1 LSAKRLED
9 TVLKKLLF
17 AAIPVMLCAM
27 PALARDKNTFV
38 QKAEES
44 GEFEIASGD
53 LAKHKAQG
61 PDVKKFAAQMV
72 TDHTVA
78 GEKLKEAAAKAG
90 VSAEKVNKMGEQ
102 HAADMA
108 RLQNAKD
115 AEFDALYIDSQIK
128 AHEEAVTLFRD
139 YVKNGDDPDLR
150 RFAQDT
156 LPTLELHLAHA
167 KSITH
172 SKM

>member
-1 LSAKRLED
+1 M
-9 TVLKKLLF
+9 LKKLLL

-53 LAKHKAQG
+53 LAKHKAHG
-61 PDVKKFAAQMV
+61 PDVQKFAAQMV
-72 TDHTVA
+72 TDHTAA
-78 GEKLKEAAAKAG
+78 GEKLKAAAGKAG
-90 VSAEKVNKMGEQ
+90 VPAEKVNKMGEQ

-108 RLQNAKD
+108 KLQNAKD
-115 AEFDALYIDSQIK
+115 AEFDALYINIQIQ

-139 YVKNGDDPDLR
+139 YAKNGDDPDLR
-150 RFAQDT
+150 RFAQET
-156 LPTLELHLAHA
+156 LPTLELHLAHV
-167 KSITH
+167 KSMTH